1 MANLWRLYFDVF
13 SCNFDDW
20 LHCEKNVTSL
30 LFDCS
35 LWKNIQTLDTT
46 CHKKDFHWQFSTILT
61 HATLPAVSFLDVR
74 NIIYLCTLRAAQL
87 KRWCAAEKQPVLTF
101 NWHSPTAPRQRWLT
115 CRSPPP
121 TLLPQREKVPQFHC
135 HFLTETQ
142 GIKKECLD
150 GYVELNILGAGIHR
164 SLPRCFLKH
173 CKHNSD
179 RFSWLVRKLLTL
191 RRPQQLPSVGG
202 SRRTKS
208 CKLLSAL
215 RKPNCKCVW
224 KHSWCSGDGSDDW
237 RLFALLAI
245 YNSPMSANKAKPL
258 PVRCS
263 PMMDDLLRDFQEPLL
278 FETLH
283 PHPEPTHKNTLS
295 TRPFPEHRPRGE
307 TDTFTRSSAKFP
319 RRGMK
324 TSGSRIHSRLSDKN
338 KAGWE
343 DCVSVAYTYLKEW
356 CEILSPQH
364 SLLSW
369 WQCGIVSFNPLAFF
383 FLPFFVEINGRRG
396 LPTEWRWCVLGAVTP
411 ADEAH
416 LFFFTHQTRS
426 NCELGVK

>member
-1 MANLWRLYFDVF
+1 MFF
-13 SCNFDDW
+13 
-20 LHCEKNVTSL
+20 
-30 LFDCS
+30 
-35 LWKNIQTLDTT
+35 
-46 CHKKDFHWQFSTILT
+46 
-61 HATLPAVSFLDVR
+61 HATLTIDYIVKRMWHLCSLTVHFVREKESRHLTQLVTKKTFIGSFPQFWRMRRFLECLSLMEGTLS
-74 NIIYLCTLRAAQL
+74 IYALWVRAAQL
-87 KRWCAAEKQPVLTF
+87 KRWCTAEKQPAMTF
-101 NWHSPTAPRQRWLT
+101 NWHS
-115 CRSPPP
+115 P

-142 GIKKECLD
+142 GIKPFE
-150 GYVELNILGAGIHR
+150 GMPRRIRGIEH
-164 SLPRCFLKH
+164 PRGRYSSQPSSRFSQALQTQQWP
-173 CKHNSD
+173 
-179 RFSWLVRKLLTL
+179 FSWLVRKLLTL
-191 RRPQQLPSVGG
+191 RRPQQSLSVVG

-324 TSGSRIHSRLSDKN
+324 TSGFRIHSRLSDKN

-356 CEILSPQH
+356 CEILSPQR

-369 WQCGIVSFNPLAFF
+369 WQCGIVSFNPLSFFF
-383 FLPFFVEINGRRG
+383 FLFS
-396 LPTEWRWCVLGAVTP
+396 LKLT
-411 ADEAH
+411 ADEDCP
-416 LFFFTHQTRS
+416 Q
-426 NCELGVK
+426 NDDGVF

>member
-1 MANLWRLYFDVF
+1 MWHL
-13 SCNFDDW
+13 
-20 LHCEKNVTSL
+20 
-30 LFDCS
+30 CS
-35 LWKNIQTLDTT
+35 LAVHFGKKSRHLTQLVTKKTFIGSFPQFWRMRRFLPCLSLMLETL
-46 CHKKDFHWQFSTILT
+46 S
-61 HATLPAVSFLDVR
+61 
-74 NIIYLCTLRAAQL
+74 IYALWVRAAQL
-87 KRWCAAEKQPVLTF
+87 KRWCTAEKQPVLTF
-101 NWHSPTAPRQRWLT
+101 NWHSPTAQRQRWLT
-115 CRSPPP
+115 CRSPHDFAAAAWESSAVSLSLSHWNTRHQEGMPRRIRGIEHP
-121 TLLPQREKVPQFHC
+121 RGRYSSQPSSMFSQALQ
-135 HFLTETQ
+135 TQ
-142 GIKKECLD
+142 QW
-150 GYVELNILGAGIHR
+150 
-164 SLPRCFLKH
+164 P
-173 CKHNSD
+173 
-179 RFSWLVRKLLTL
+179 FSWLVRKLLTL
-191 RRPQQLPSVGG
+191 RRPQQSPSVGG

-208 CKLLSAL
+208 CKVLSAL

-295 TRPFPEHRPRGE
+295 TRPFPEHWPRGE
-307 TDTFTRSSAKFP
+307 TDTFTRSPAKFP

-356 CEILSPQH
+356 CEILSPQR

-369 WQCGIVSFNPLAFF
+369 WQCGIVSFNPLSFF
-383 FLPFFVEINGRRG
+383 SSFF
-396 LPTEWRWCVLGAVTP
+396 RW
-411 ADEAH
+411 
-416 LFFFTHQTRS
+416 
-426 NCELGVK
+426 N

>member
-1 MANLWRLYFDVF
+1 MQLWRLITLRKECDIFALWLFTLEKHPDTWHNLSQKRLSLAVF
-13 SCNFDDW
+13 HNFDACVASCRVCPWCKKHYLSMHFESGQLNSRGDVLRRSSQCWHLTDIHQLHNGNADW
-20 LHCEKNVTSL
+20 LAAPPH
-30 LFDCS
+30 
-35 LWKNIQTLDTT
+35 
-46 CHKKDFHWQFSTILT
+46 DFAAAAWESS
-61 HATLPAVSFLDVR
+61 AVSLSLSHWNTR
-74 NIIYLCTLRAAQL
+74 HQEGMPRRIRGIEHPRGRYSS
-87 KRWCAAEKQPVLTF
+87 QPSSMFSQAL
-101 NWHSPTAPRQRWLT
+101 Q
-115 CRSPPP
+115 
-121 TLLPQREKVPQFHC
+121 
-135 HFLTETQ
+135 TQ
-142 GIKKECLD
+142 QW
-150 GYVELNILGAGIHR
+150 
-164 SLPRCFLKH
+164 P
-173 CKHNSD
+173 
-179 RFSWLVRKLLTL
+179 FSWLARKLLTL
-191 RRPQQLPSVGG
+191 RRPQQSPSVGG
-202 SRRTKS
+202 SRRAKS

-295 TRPFPEHRPRGE
+295 TRPFPEHWPRGE

-356 CEILSPQH
+356 CEILSPQR

-369 WQCGIVSFNPLAFF
+369 WQCGIVSFNPLSFF
-383 FLPFFVEINGRRG
+383 SSLF
-396 LPTEWRWCVLGAVTP
+396 RW
-411 ADEAH
+411 
-416 LFFFTHQTRS
+416 
-426 NCELGVK
+426 N